1 VARRLHGTVRFD
13 LAAHVTFVKYW
24 APSAVAGLDI
34 PFVWGPVG
42 GGESA
47 PRPFYAR
54 FSESGLRYERRRD
67 FARTLMEKDPRVRR
81 TARRATLTFATTDE
95 TRLRA
100 EAIGARR
107 VEVRSGIGLSAE
119 EAIRFA
125 SVPRAPEGP
134 PHFLAMGRLLAF
146 KGFRFALEAFARAAN
161 DASAAGDGA
170 MAGARLTILG
180 DGPERPEL
188 EQLVRD
194 LGIADRVSMPGHVA
208 RDHIVERLAA
218 SHALIHPSL
227 HESGG
232 GVCLEAMAAGRP
244 VVCFDLGGSSV
255 HVAREA
261 GVRVPAPAPEPGIAG
276 LAAAIRMLAGD
287 PAVGVRMGAAG
298 RAHVRRH
305 FIWEDRI
312 ADLAE
317 RYREIAATPAM
328 APTSVTAPAVLARI
342 DA

>member
-1 VARRLHGTVRFD
+1 
-13 LAAHVTFVKYW
+13 
-24 APSAVAGLDI
+24 
-34 PFVWGPVG
+34 
-42 GGESA
+42 
-47 PRPFYAR
+47 
-54 FSESGLRYERRRD
+54 
-67 FARTLMEKDPRVRR
+67 MEKDPRVRR
-81 TARRATLTFATTDE
+81 TARRAALTLATTDE
-95 TRLRA
+95 TRLRV
-100 EAIGARR
+100 EAIGARN

-125 SVPRAPEGP
+125 SVPVPPDGP

-146 KGFRFALEAFARAAN
+146 KGFRFALEAFARAAS
-161 DASAAGDGA
+161 DASDAGDGA

-188 EQLVRD
+188 ECLVRD
-194 LGIADRVSMPGHVA
+194 LGIGDRVSMPGHLPRDQVA
-208 RDHIVERLAA
+208 ERLAA

-255 HVAREA
+255 HVAPRA
-261 GVRVPAPAPEPGIAG
+261 GVRVPAPSPEPGIAG
-276 LAAAIRMLAGD
+276 LAGAMRLLAGD
-287 PAVGVRMGAAG
+287 AALGAKMGAAG

-317 RYREIAATPAM
+317 RYREVAATPLV
-328 APTSVTAPAVLARI
+328 APTRVAAPPVLARI

>member
-1 VARRLHGTVRFD
+1 
-13 LAAHVTFVKYW
+13 
-24 APSAVAGLDI
+24 
-34 PFVWGPVG
+34 
-42 GGESA
+42 
-47 PRPFYAR
+47 
-54 FSESGLRYERRRD
+54 
-67 FARTLMEKDPRVRR
+67 
-81 TARRATLTFATTDE
+81 
-95 TRLRA
+95 
-100 EAIGARR
+100 
-107 VEVRSGIGLSAE
+107 VRSGIGLSAA

-125 SVPRAPEGP
+125 AVPRAPDGP

-146 KGFRFALEAFARAAN
+146 KGFRFALEAFARATG
-161 DASAAGDGA
+161 DASVSSGSA

-188 EQLVRD
+188 ERLVRD
-194 LGIADRVSMPGHVA
+194 LAIGDRVSMPGHVS
-208 RDHIVERLAA
+208 RDQIVERLAS

-255 HVAREA
+255 HVAPEA
-261 GVRVPAPAPEPGIAG
+261 GVRVPAPAPEPGISG
-276 LAAAIRMLAGD
+276 LAGAMRLLAADASLGA
-287 PAVGVRMGAAG
+287 RMGAAG

-305 FIWEDRI
+305 FIWEDRV

-317 RYREIAATPAM
+317 RYREVAAGSAIDPSRA
-328 APTSVTAPAVLARI
+328 APTVLARI